1 MKPSIKQAAFYS
13 HRCSFTVSVQ
23 RDDIG
28 SVQNLHRQSLL
39 RSVVVTLHTDPA
51 KTGVFECFLQ
61 HSTQVL
67 ITDHVHTKKIFQKKT
82 VFLIIEISKL

>member
-67 ITDHVHTKKIFQKKT
+67 ITDHVHTKKIY
-82 VFLIIEISKL
+82 